1 MTNQMREHLKQIEAA
16 IQNTKP
22 IMEKHAADYNMQ
34 DKRTLMVLCFIS
46 QMFEH
51 HEATLVLLMQDQIG
65 SAFSLARSVVEG
77 VYRGLWINSGAT
89 DEEVERFARKD
100 EIGLGMTGLALANDN
115 TYRLGKNGDFFQDF
129 KKRSWDALNS
139 YAHTGMMQLARR
151 FSEHEFKPDYTEK
164 QVVQITTALTTL
176 ILMLAI
182 YFLTVQGQKF
192 LASAE
197 AIGELAR
204 GYGPLADSSPFP
216 KSEKAES

>member
-1 MTNQMREHLKQIEAA
+1 MTNEMREHLKQIEAA
-16 IQNTKP
+16 IQNSKP
-22 IMEKHAADYNMQ
+22 ILEKHAADYNMQ

-51 HEATLVLLMQDQIG
+51 HEATLVLLAHDQIG
-65 SAFSLARSVVEG
+65 SAFALARSIVEG

-89 DEEVERFARKD
+89 DEQVERFAKKD
-100 EIGLGMTGLALANDN
+100 EIDLGMTALAQANDK

-139 YAHTGMMQLARR
+139 YTHTGMMQLARR

-164 QVVQITTALTTL
+164 QVLQITTALTTL

-182 YFLTVQGQKF
+182 YFLTVRGQKF
-192 LASAE
+192 IDAAK
-197 AIGELAR
+197 AIEELTRA
-204 GYGPLADSSPFP
+204 YGPLAASTPFP
-216 KSEKAES
+216 KP